1 MSYSYLIPNWLAQG
15 SAPLPGMELPFDVI
29 VFAAMEYQPVMP
41 GYIVIRVSL
50 DDSGPPPSKL
60 DRHRIRHVA
69 REIADHILLRE
80 RVLVTCMAGR
90 NRSGVLVGLALR
102 HLGVPGAEAARRI
115 QAARN
120 GLTNPHFHAMVVG

>member
-29 VFAAMEYQPVMP
+29 VFAAMEYQPVMR
-41 GYIVIRVSL
+41 GYTMVRVLL
-50 DDSGPPPSKL
+50 DDSGPPPSTQ
-60 DRHRIRHVA
+60 DRARIRVVA
-69 REIADHILLRE
+69 REIAEHVRARR